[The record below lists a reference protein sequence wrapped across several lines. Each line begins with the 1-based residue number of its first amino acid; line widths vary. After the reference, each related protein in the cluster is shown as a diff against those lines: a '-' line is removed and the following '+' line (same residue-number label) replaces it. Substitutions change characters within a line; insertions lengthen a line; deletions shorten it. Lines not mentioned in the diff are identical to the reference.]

1 MDIRELATIEN
12 AKEYE
17 LDSEKFVF
25 CIDLMGISAH
35 ASDSEISVNELE
47 DMFEEILKNNLL

>member
-1 MDIRELATIEN
+1 MDIRELATVEN

-17 LDSEKFVF
+17 SNTEKFTF

-35 ASDSEISVNELE
+35 LRDSEMFVNALE
-47 DMFEEILKNNLL
+47 DMFEEILKDNPL